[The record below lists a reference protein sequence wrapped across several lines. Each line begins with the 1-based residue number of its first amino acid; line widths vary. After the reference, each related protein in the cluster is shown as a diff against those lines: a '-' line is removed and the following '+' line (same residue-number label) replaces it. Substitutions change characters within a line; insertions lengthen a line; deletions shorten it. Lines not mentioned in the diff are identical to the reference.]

1 MKSNLQST
9 PLQSS
14 DDTILLYMG
23 SVSNLVRNETELAAL
38 GTSEPANLSM
48 LVNVDVIRTYQQ
60 IIFDL
65 ERRVLQYHQLLVKMT
80 EQPNMAEDEPVAQ
93 LSAPLN
99 AASVDTVNSILEA
112 HIPEDAVL
120 RAFDE
125 EEL

>member
-1 MKSNLQST
+1 MKFNSQST

-23 SVSNLVRNETELAAL
+23 SVSNLVRNETELIAL

-48 LVNVDVIRTYQQ
+48 LVRVDVIRTYQQ

-65 ERRVLQYHQLLVKMT
+65 ERRVLQYQQLLFKMT
-80 EQPNMAEDEPVAQ
+80 EQPYIAEDEPVAQ

-99 AASVDTVNSILEA
+99 SASVDTVNSILGA
-112 HIPEDAVL
+112 RIPEDAVL

-125 EEL
+125 EEI